1 MDQMLV
7 KPVLKMKVVYLLS
20 LLLASQIHVAAGIK
34 SDVVVPGDKLQLNTY
49 LYFTDNNG
57 LALPSEIAKATVG
70 KLVKIYRTDGFCYEG
85 KITEIEESDDALK
98 VYGDVHSSPGVS
110 FGFAMAKGGKFAG
123 AVIDKEKDLTY
134 VLAFSEAHKGY
145 VLIRAYKFEKGVS

>member
-1 MDQMLV
+1 MDQTLV

-20 LLLASQIHVAAGIK
+20 LLLASQLHVAAGIK
-34 SDVVVPGDKLQLNTY
+34 SDVVVPGDKPQINTH
-49 LYFTDNNG
+49 LHFTSNTG
-57 LALPSEIAKATVG
+57 LALPAEIAKAVVG

-98 VYGDVHSSPGVS
+98 IYGDIYNVPGVR
-110 FGFAMAKGGKFAG
+110 FGFAMARGGKFAG
-123 AVIDKEKDLTY
+123 AVIDKDKDITY
-134 VLAFSEAHKGY
+134 VLEFSEAHKGY